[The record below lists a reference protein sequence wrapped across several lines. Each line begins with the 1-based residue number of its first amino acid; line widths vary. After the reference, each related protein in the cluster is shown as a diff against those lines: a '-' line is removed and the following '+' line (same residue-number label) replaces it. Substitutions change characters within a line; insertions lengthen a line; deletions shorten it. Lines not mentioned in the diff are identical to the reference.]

1 MQVSCEALPLLP
13 RQAPVTPGWQ
23 KQTSMVLK
31 RPQVLLTTLALMLCL
46 AFPAAAQ
53 QPEPAQTPKPTQSLE
68 RIGLP
73 PSVSLVVFPGYG
85 VAPLTVGY
93 FADIDDPLGEDVVS
107 YYWNFGD
114 GNVSTLPPPL
124 FVTNTYKN
132 PGTYLVTLR
141 VVTADGRAATA
152 VAGVTVRTNPERQ

>member
-1 MQVSCEALPLLP
+1 MIY
-13 RQAPVTPGWQ
+13 
-23 KQTSMVLK
+23 K
-31 RPQVLLTTLALMLCL
+31 RPQVLLTTLALMLCVV
-46 AFPAAAQ
+46 FPAVAQ
-53 QPEPAQTPKPTQSLE
+53 EPEPTRTPNPAQSLE

-85 VAPLTVGY
+85 VAPLTVGC

-141 VVTADGRAATA
+141 LVTADGRAATA
-152 VAGVTVRTNPERQ
+152 VASVTVRTNPERQ